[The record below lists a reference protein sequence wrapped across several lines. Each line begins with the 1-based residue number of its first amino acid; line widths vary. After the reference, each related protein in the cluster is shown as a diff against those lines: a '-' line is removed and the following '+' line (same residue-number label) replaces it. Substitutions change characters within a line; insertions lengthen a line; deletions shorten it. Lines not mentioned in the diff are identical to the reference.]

1 MASDTELIARFLSED
16 RAAFDELVIRHQKH
30 VYAVAYRMVRRAEAA
45 EEIAQETFIR
55 AFRSLR
61 SFRQSASLSTWLCKI
76 TMNLCCDELKRRP
89 NEVEL
94 DPETPEANP
103 ASYPSEKMAEEERK
117 EWLERQIDAL
127 PFKQKS
133 AVVLR
138 IFQGM
143 SFKEIG
149 DAIGCSTGSAKVN
162 YRHALLKLK
171 NARANFGEEL

>member
-1 MASDTELIARFLSED
+1 VASDNELVGKFLSGD
-16 RAAFDELVIRHQKH
+16 RTAFDELVIRHQKQ
-30 VYAVAYRMVRRAEAA
+30 VYSIAYRMVRRAETA

-61 SFRQSASLSTWLCKI
+61 SFRQKASLNTWLYRI

-94 DPETPEANP
+94 DPETPGANT
-103 ASYPSEKMAEEERK
+103 ADYPPEKMAEEERK

-143 SFKEIG
+143 SFREIG
-149 DAIGCSTGSAKVN
+149 HAIGCSTGSAKVN

-171 NARANFGEEL
+171 DARANLYEEL

>member
-1 MASDTELIARFLSED
+1 MASDNELVGQFLSGD
-16 RAAFDELVIRHQKH
+16 RAAFDELVIRHQKY
-30 VYAVAYRMVRRAEAA
+30 VYLVAYRMVRRPETA

-61 SFRQSASLSTWLCKI
+61 SFRQKASLSTWLCRI
-76 TMNLCCDELKRRP
+76 TMNLCCDELKRRAD
-89 NEVEL
+89 EVEL

-103 ASYPSEKMAEEERK
+103 AGNSPERMAEQERK

-138 IFQGM
+138 IFQEM

-149 DAIGCSTGSAKVN
+149 QAIGCSTGSAKVN
-162 YRHALLKLK
+162 YQHALMKLK

>member
-1 MASDTELIARFLSED
+1 MASDNELVGRFLSGD
-16 RAAFDELVIRHQKH
+16 RAAFDELVIRHQRR
-30 VYAVAYRMVRRAEAA
+30 VYSIAYRMVRHAETA

-61 SFRQSASLSTWLCKI
+61 SFRQKASLSTWLCKI
-76 TMNLCCDELKRRP
+76 TMNLCYDELKRQP
-89 NEVEL
+89 DEVEL
-94 DPETPEANP
+94 DPETPEANTMG
-103 ASYPSEKMAEEERK
+103 YPPEKMAEEERK
-117 EWLERQIDAL
+117 EWLQRQIGAL

-149 DAIGCSTGSAKVN
+149 HAIGCSTGSAKVN
-162 YRHALLKLK
+162 YQHALLKLK
-171 NARANFGEEL
+171 DARADFGGEL

>member
-1 MASDTELIARFLSED
+1 MASDNELVGKFLSGD
-16 RAAFDELVIRHQKH
+16 HAAFDELVIRHQKH
-30 VYAVAYRMVRRAEAA
+30 VYSIAYRMVRHAETA

-61 SFRQSASLSTWLCKI
+61 SFRQEASLSTWLCKI

-94 DPETPEANP
+94 NPETPEANVTNSLP
-103 ASYPSEKMAEEERK
+103 EKMAEEERK

-133 AVVLR
+133 AVILR

-149 DAIGCSTGSAKVN
+149 HAIGCSTGSAKVN

-171 NARANFGEEL
+171 DARANFGEGL